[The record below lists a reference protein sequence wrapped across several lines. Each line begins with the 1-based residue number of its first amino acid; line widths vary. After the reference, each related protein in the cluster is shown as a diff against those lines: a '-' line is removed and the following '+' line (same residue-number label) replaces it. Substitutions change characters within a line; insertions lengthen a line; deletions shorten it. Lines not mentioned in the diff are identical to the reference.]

1 MTGFFKKNKQNSQI
15 KSYLKKKSK
24 SIIYLSTLTI
34 LIISLILQMYPTN
47 FLNQLNLELPFSTQ
61 EKLWSD
67 TLTSD
72 SESIFFWNKYKENFT
87 FTDDEIQVAIYCTH
101 SSETYIPYSQTASVS
116 GEHGGVYA
124 AASVVAETLIE
135 AGIGAVVDETIHDYP
150 DWNLSYSNSLNTA
163 SQLLAKYPN
172 LDLLIDLH
180 RDAGVSKEDST
191 TTIDGIEAARIMLVV
206 GSDQRYDHENWEV
219 NQALMEM
226 IGDRMEEMYP
236 GLLRRVAVQS
246 GRYNQQ
252 TTTGAILVEMGA
264 TENTIEEVQYS
275 AQLLANVL
283 ASLFN

>member
-1 MTGFFKKNKQNSQI
+1 M
-15 KSYLKKKSK
+15 
-24 SIIYLSTLTI
+24 LTI
-34 LIISLILQMYPTN
+34 LIISLICQTYPTN
-47 FLNQLNLELPFSTQ
+47 FLNQLNLENPFATQ

-67 TLTSD
+67 NYTADT
-72 SESIFFWNKYKENFT
+72 ESIFFWNKYKENFT

-101 SSETYIPYSQTASVS
+101 SSETYIPYSGTASVS
-116 GEHGGVYA
+116 GEHGGVYV
-124 AASVVAETLIE
+124 AASVVAQTLIE

-163 SQLLAKYPN
+163 SLLLAKYPN
-172 LDLLIDLH
+172 LSLLIDLH

-191 TTIDGIEAARIMLVV
+191 TTVDGIEAARIMLVV